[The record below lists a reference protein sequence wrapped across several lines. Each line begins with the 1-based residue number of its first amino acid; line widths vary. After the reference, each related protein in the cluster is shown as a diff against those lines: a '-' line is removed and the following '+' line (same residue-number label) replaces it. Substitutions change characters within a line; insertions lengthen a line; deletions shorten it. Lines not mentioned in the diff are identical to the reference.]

1 MKTEDDLLEAVVRY
15 SLEGTGASEGQIDL
29 MIHRFRTQL
38 LAKLKTKPGKLM
50 TAEEYAEGFEQM
62 KKEAAPFLQ
71 YLITHDSENLPRELR
86 GENNYRS
93 GIPLAFK
100 RPARVM
106 SGQSDP
112 V

>member
-38 LAKLKTKPGKLM
+38 MAKLKIEPAKLM
-50 TAEEYAEGFEQM
+50 TEEEYAEGFEQM

-71 YLITHDSENLPRELR
+71 YLITHDFGNLPRELR
-86 GENNYRS
+86 RENN
-93 GIPLAFK
+93 
-100 RPARVM
+100 
-106 SGQSDP
+106 
-112 V
+112 